1 MALNQSKKSCIAW
14 FKLAEFVERKEKEKA
29 IILYN
34 LLSKSLNN
42 NSFSLSLLGTI
53 YKCFDDSDEAKK
65 KLYLALEFEQELSLE
80 NKIAIKEYL
89 IKNTV
94 KHEAEFM
101 EALAH
106 DYKIYYNNDQ
116 IVKNKLKALTH
127 ICDQETLIILNRIL
141 NIYYEEK

>member
-14 FKLAEFVERKEKEKA
+14 FKLAEFVDRKEKEKA
-29 IILYN
+29 IILHN

-42 NSFSLSLLGTI
+42 NSFSFYLLGTI
-53 YKCFDDSDEAKK
+53 YKYFNDTDEAKK

-94 KHEAEFM
+94 QHGTEFI

-106 DYKIYYNNDQ
+106 DYKLYYNNDQ
-116 IVKNKLKALTH
+116 IVKNKLKALTKL
-127 ICDQETLIILNRIL
+127 CDQETIIILNRTL
-141 NIYYEEK
+141 NVYYEEE